1 MRLSLGVFSIFIL
14 SGCTLR
20 AEFAPEKNEL
30 YDALVG
36 APYYAQINILGGN
49 VATLTNSH
57 GDREFVGNISP
68 SDTGLYLAH
77 CNNDKYD
84 NNCIKIRG
92 VPTKKGVIKV
102 KVSGFF
108 NVAMFQK
115 SSEFDKTYTITVKDS
130 EGFS

>member
-1 MRLSLGVFSIFIL
+1 MRLLLIVFPIFIL

-20 AEFAPEKNEL
+20 AEFSPEKNEL
-30 YDALVG
+30 NDAVVG
-36 APYYAQINILGGN
+36 AIYYAQINIFGGN

-68 SDTGLYLAH
+68 NDTGLYLAN

-84 NNCIKIRG
+84 NNCIQIRG
-92 VPTKKGVIKV
+92 VPNKKGVITV
-102 KVSGFF
+102 RVSGFF

-115 SSEFDKTYTITVKDS
+115 SSEFNKTYTITVKDS
-130 EGFS
+130 EGSS